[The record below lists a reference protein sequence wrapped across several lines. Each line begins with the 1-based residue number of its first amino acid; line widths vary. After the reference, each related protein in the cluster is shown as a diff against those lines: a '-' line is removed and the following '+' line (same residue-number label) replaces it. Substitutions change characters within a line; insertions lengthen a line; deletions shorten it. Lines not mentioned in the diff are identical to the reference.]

1 MIINEKYITDID
13 DEDDDNAIDSN
24 SFNYTNNNKNDDFD
38 DKLILCFN
46 QVRNAS
52 ANTYNQE
59 TIDSIY
65 KINDL
70 IIDILDEF
78 DMFDYSE
85 DFEYYT
91 SHMNFQYCPYE
102 IKIDDRLVIHT
113 QSYNTNR
120 KSLKVLTVVVHL
132 KWYLK
137 RPARV
142 CGFCSYLFR
151 RFTDGLDE

>member
-1 MIINEKYITDID
+1 MWLDYNGAQCAPFFFFDWINIKTQENDTMIINEKYITDID
-13 DEDDDNAIDSN
+13 DEDDDNVIDSN
-24 SFNYTNNNKNDDFD
+24 SFNYTNDNNNDDFD

-52 ANTYNQE
+52 ANRYNQEYNQE

-91 SHMNFQYCPYE
+91 SHMNFQYCQYE

-113 QSYNTNR
+113 QR
-120 KSLKVLTVVVHL
+120 K
-132 KWYLK
+132 Y
-137 RPARV
+137 
-142 CGFCSYLFR
+142 Y
-151 RFTDGLDE
+151 

>member
-24 SFNYTNNNKNDDFD
+24 SFNYTNDNKNDDFD

-52 ANTYNQE
+52 ANTTYNQE

-91 SHMNFQYCPYE
+91 SHMNFQYCQYE

-113 QSYNTNR
+113 QR
-120 KSLKVLTVVVHL
+120 K
-132 KWYLK
+132 Y
-137 RPARV
+137 
-142 CGFCSYLFR
+142 Y
-151 RFTDGLDE
+151 

>member
-24 SFNYTNNNKNDDFD
+24 SFNYTNDNKNDDFD

-78 DMFDYSE
+78 DMFAYSE

-91 SHMNFQYCPYE
+91 SHMNFQYCPHE

-113 QSYNTNR
+113 QR
-120 KSLKVLTVVVHL
+120 K
-132 KWYLK
+132 Y
-137 RPARV
+137 
-142 CGFCSYLFR
+142 Y
-151 RFTDGLDE
+151 

>member
-13 DEDDDNAIDSN
+13 DEDDDNVIDSN
-24 SFNYTNNNKNDDFD
+24 SFNYTNDNKNDGFD
-38 DKLILCFN
+38 DKLILCVN
-46 QVRNAS
+46 HVRNAS
-52 ANTYNQE
+52 SNTYNQE

-91 SHMNFQYCPYE
+91 SHMNFQYCPHE
-102 IKIDDRLVIHT
+102 IKIDDRVVIHT
-113 QSYNTNR
+113 QTKHYYSSK
-120 KSLKVLTVVVHL
+120 KSLAVVVHM
-132 KWYLK
+132 KWDIR
-137 RPARV
+137 RPTQVFR
-142 CGFCSYLFR
+142 FCSYLFK
-151 RFTDGLDE
+151 RFAHGMDE

>member
-78 DMFDYSE
+78 DMFTYSE

-91 SHMNFQYCPYE
+91 SHMNFQYCQYE

-113 QSYNTNR
+113 QR
-120 KSLKVLTVVVHL
+120 K
-132 KWYLK
+132 Y
-137 RPARV
+137 
-142 CGFCSYLFR
+142 Y
-151 RFTDGLDE
+151 

>member
-1 MIINEKYITDID
+1 MEKQLYKIDERYIMDID
-13 DEDDDNAIDSN
+13 DEDDDNVIDSN

-38 DKLILCFN
+38 DKLILCFS
-46 QVRNAS
+46 QGRNAFT
-52 ANTYNQE
+52 NRHYRE
-59 TIDSIY
+59 TIDSIH

-91 SHMNFQYCPYE
+91 SHMNFQYCQYE

-113 QSYNTNR
+113 QR
-120 KSLKVLTVVVHL
+120 K
-132 KWYLK
+132 Y
-137 RPARV
+137 
-142 CGFCSYLFR
+142 Y
-151 RFTDGLDE
+151 